1 MAALPE
7 VSVYDIVDLPQ
18 LTTLELDPLLNEEIL
33 QWQKRFFWDFR
44 ASADLLRR
52 FVQINS
58 LYGYALRA
66 NRNVVGYSYYVC
78 EARKGLIGDFYVRR
92 EHSTPSAEIALLK
105 AVVDRLMRT
114 PGIRRIESQLLLL
127 EDSLQAPPFGN
138 YLTRHDRLFMIFD
151 EHAAVR
157 LQPAATRTQVSFVSW
172 ADRYHEEV
180 AHLVSAA
187 YRGHVDSDIND
198 QYRSIPGARQ
208 FLTNIIRYPGCGQF
222 SGAASVLA
230 LDART
235 GRVCGACL
243 GSLVSADS
251 GHVTQ
256 LCVLPAM
263 RGARLGYELLRQCLQ
278 RLSELG
284 CTKVSL
290 TVTESN
296 VDAIRLYESM
306 GFRTEA
312 TFPALVWQGW

>member
-1 MAALPE
+1 MAALPD
-7 VSVYDIVDLPQ
+7 VTLYDIVELPQ
-18 LTTLELDPLLNEEIL
+18 LTPFDLDPLLNEEIL
-33 QWQKRFFWDFR
+33 QWRSRFWWDFR
-44 ASADLLRR
+44 PSADLLRR
-52 FVQINS
+52 FVQVNA
-58 LYGYALRA
+58 LCGYALRV
-66 NRNVVGYSYYVC
+66 NRDVIGYSYYVC

-92 EHSTPSAEIALLK
+92 EHSTPSAEMALLK
-105 AVVDRLMRT
+105 AVIHGLMRT

-127 EDSLQAPPFGN
+127 EDSLQSPPFGN
-138 YLTRHDRLFMIFD
+138 YLTRHDRLFMLF
-151 EHAAVR
+151 EQHAAAR
-157 LQPAATRTQVSFVSW
+157 LEPAAIRAQVSLVPW

-187 YRGHVDSDIND
+187 YKGHVDSDIND

-222 SGAASVLA
+222 SAAASVLA
-230 LDART
+230 LDDRT
-235 GRVCGACL
+235 GRVCGASL
-243 GSLVSADS
+243 ASLVSADS

-312 TFPALVWQGW
+312 RFPALVWQGW